1 MTQTSLIIYV
11 HSHGYRD
18 FKIGSLGNLEEYNM
32 HRANRY
38 IASLF
43 LTAALVAPVAII
55 AAEPQVNVQFQVRDK
70 QHKDFHTWNNQEDQ
84 AYRGYLN
91 DQHQPYRAYPK
102 QSHKVQNQYWNY
114 RHSQPQG
121 DRDDNRGD
129 RR

>member
-1 MTQTSLIIYV
+1 
-11 HSHGYRD
+11 
-18 FKIGSLGNLEEYNM
+18 M
-32 HRANRY
+32 HRAHRY

-43 LTAALVAPVAII
+43 LAAALAAPVPMM
-55 AAEPQVNVQFQVRDK
+55 AAPEPQASVQFRAYDK
-70 QHKDFHTWNNQEDQ
+70 QHKDSHTWNNQEDQ

-102 QSHKVQNQYWNY
+102 QSKKVQNQYWNY

-121 DRDDNRGD
+121 DRDDNNGGN